1 MTHPLVR
8 VLAGAV
14 TVLVL
19 VGLAPSPAQAGPAA
33 DYANAAFKATN
44 ERRVA
49 HDRVRLSR
57 GDCLQRYARRQ
68 AIRMAEQRRM
78 FHQDLGP
85 ILRNCHMSMV
95 GENVAYG
102 YPTGRATVRAW
113 MNSPGHRANILEPRY
128 RRMGLAARKGS
139 DGRWYVSQVFGRRA

>member
-1 MTHPLVR
+1 MNHPLVR
-8 VLAGAV
+8 LLAAAV
-14 TVLVL
+14 TVFVL
-19 VGLAPSPAQAGPAA
+19 TGLAPAPVQASPAT
-33 DYANAAFKATN
+33 DYANAAFRATN

-49 HDRVRLSR
+49 HDLVRLTR
-57 GDCLQRYARRQ
+57 GDCLQRYARQQ
-68 AIRMAEQRRM
+68 AIRMANQRRM

-102 YPTGRATVRAW
+102 YPTGRAVVRAW